1 MSPKSATQ
9 TASLRNGLYVVAVLL
24 LPLLVLWHRDNVL
37 YSPPLR
43 TDPWFYLGYFKDL
56 VDFKR
61 DLFPSFHGGSR
72 YSWILPGYLVHSL
85 FSPVTANFILH
96 LAVHSIAVLSL
107 FSILRV
113 TAGVRA
119 AFLTAMVFS
128 LHPWLWAATGWD
140 YIDGPGVAY
149 CLLALALLTRS
160 ARQPVR
166 RGSLLWAGVALAGML
181 YSNLSWIT
189 IAPLLPLYYIAMV
202 WAWHRTP
209 MIRSLAA
216 VCLWS
221 GAGFGIVTVA
231 FSGVNYLLDGSF
243 WYLRTTIETARSLA
257 ANWRYSTSIWEN
269 GRLGPW
275 LWFGVVAGIAAVLL
289 LPSRLRKGAIR
300 HTAAG
305 VLFSALLF
313 VTVAFM
319 AYQQYRGIA
328 VLGQYFYASHLLPF
342 VFLVI
347 GTSFWPAAEAMPP
360 RAYVLTCCATAVVF
374 GAIWYHA
381 EQWRLPAR
389 ETALAGAGALAMA
402 LVLRRR
408 QTGTLLAMAGFAV
421 LTAGVV
427 TEAVRLHGT
436 RAEYERVMH
445 ARERIES
452 VRHGG
457 AVWFWF
463 NESDPDS
470 PDYFALNN
478 TYMAESRRLGTA
490 FPQYGCDVKLET
502 GALVV
507 VSSRDGRA
515 PETASGVLR
524 DCWHAYGMKPV
535 VEEVDHFQPGGRPYA
550 VAMIGAEADSSL
562 RHSLRPVFDSTGK
575 ASLQIVE
582 ESDAPVAFPPERW
595 VPLQHQ
601 TDNGAMQITPGGIAV
616 LTPRG
621 PYAYAIGYPPL
632 VVPVTGRYRFAL
644 QYSHRSGQFCFG
656 ARPADDSRYLATD
669 AVGHR
674 EGNAREMCFW
684 LDLKRGETVR
694 LLVANNNNF
703 GVGAASFLIE
713 KLSAIEVDQQP
724 DPALNASTPVLQQ
737 ESSGSTRRN

>member
-1 MSPKSATQ
+1 MSPKAATQ
-9 TASLRNGLYVVAVLL
+9 PASLRNGLYWVAVLL

-37 YSPPLR
+37 YSPPWY

-56 VDFKR
+56 VNFKR
-61 DLFPSFHGGSR
+61 DLFPGAHFGSR
-72 YSWILPGYLVHSL
+72 YSWILPGYLIHSL

-96 LAVHSIAVLSL
+96 LTVHSIATLSL

-140 YIDGPGVAY
+140 YVDGPGIAY
-149 CLLALALLTRS
+149 CLLALALLTQS
-160 ARQPVR
+160 VRQPAR
-166 RGSLLWAGVALAGML
+166 RGSLLLAGMALAGML
-181 YSNLSWIT
+181 YTNLSWIT
-189 IAPLLPLYYIAMV
+189 VAPLLPLSYIALV

-216 VCLWS
+216 VCVWS

-243 WYLRTTIETARSLA
+243 WYLRTSIEMARTLA
-257 ANWRYSTSIWEN
+257 ANWHYPTRIWEN
-269 GRLGPW
+269 GGLVPW
-275 LWFGVVAGIAAVLL
+275 LWFSVVAGITAIIL
-289 LPSRLRKGAIR
+289 LPRRLRNGAVR
-300 HTAAG
+300 HNAAG
-305 VLFSALLF
+305 LLFSAQLL
-313 VTVAFM
+313 VTLAFM
-319 AYQQYRGIA
+319 AYLQYRGIA
-328 VLGQYFYASHLLPF
+328 LLRQYTYSTHLLPF

-347 GTSFWPAAEAMPP
+347 GISFWPAAEAMSP
-360 RAYVLTCCATAVVF
+360 RTFVLTCCATAVVF

-381 EQWRLPAR
+381 EQPLLPVR
-389 ETALAGAGALAMA
+389 ETALAAAGSLALA

-408 QTGTLLAMAGFAV
+408 QTGVLLAMAGFAF
-421 LTAGVV
+421 LTAGGV
-427 TEAVRLHGT
+427 TETAQLHGT
-436 RAEYERVMH
+436 RAQYERVMR

-457 AVWFWF
+457 AVWSWF

-470 PDYFALNN
+470 PDYFALNA
-478 TYMAESRRLGTA
+478 TYMAEVSRLGTA

-507 VSSRDGRA
+507 VSSRDESA

-524 DCWHAYGMKPV
+524 DCWRAYGMKPV
-535 VEEVDHFQPGGRPYA
+535 VQEVDRFQGTGRPYT

-582 ESDAPVAFPPERW
+582 DSTAPVAFPLERW
-595 VPLQHQ
+595 IPLQHQ
-601 TDNGAMQITPGGIAV
+601 TDNGTMQISPGGIAV
-616 LTPRG
+616 RTPRG

-632 VVPVTGRYRFAL
+632 VAPVTGRYRFAL

-656 ARPADDSRYLATD
+656 ARPSDDSRYLATD

-674 EGNAREMCFW
+674 DGNARELCFW

-703 GVGAASFLIE
+703 GAGAASFLIE
-713 KLSAIEVDQQP
+713 KLSAIEVDQ
-724 DPALNASTPVLQQ
+724 L
-737 ESSGSTRRN
+737 